1 MQLVAIQECLKQ
13 AMATVSSHKFRSL
26 LTVLGVIVGTTTTIA
41 VTSIISGMN
50 VRVTEMV
57 ERFGTNIAF
66 ISKWNGGPNFNGSN
80 REEELRKEL
89 TLEDGQAIKQLPHVE
104 SAVACLGAWPGGP
117 DAPVIKYRTNESKQ
131 SVVRGG
137 EASFFDARSMV
148 LAKGRL
154 FGESEDLHSA
164 PVAVIGFDLAEALF
178 PGLEPVDKEITING
192 HLYRVIGVLEK
203 SSARGLFGG
212 NNNWEDNAAIIPL
225 NSFSRMYPQEKD
237 YVIVAKAKSGHLD
250 KMVDEITEVLRRRR
264 KVPFNEPDNFGI
276 STAQSNID
284 GFNKISEVLGW
295 MVIPIS
301 AVGLLVGGI
310 GVLNI
315 MLVSV
320 TERTK
325 EIGIRRA
332 LGARRFDIILQFLIE
347 AMSLTGLG
355 GVMGILVGLFIS
367 WFLNTFV
374 PSVPSFVSVFWIMVG
389 FLVAVSVG
397 LISGLWPAIKAA
409 YVDPVV
415 ALRYE

>member
-1 MQLVAIQECLKQ
+1 
-13 AMATVSSHKFRSL
+13 
-26 LTVLGVIVGTTTTIA
+26 
-41 VTSIISGMN
+41 
-50 VRVTEMV
+50 
-57 ERFGTNIAF
+57 
-66 ISKWNGGPNFNGSN
+66 
-80 REEELRKEL
+80 
-89 TLEDGQAIKQLPHVE
+89 
-104 SAVACLGAWPGGP
+104 
-117 DAPVIKYRTNESKQ
+117 
-131 SVVRGG
+131 
-137 EASFFDARSMV
+137 
-148 LAKGRL
+148 
-154 FGESEDLHSA
+154 
-164 PVAVIGFDLAEALF
+164 
-178 PGLEPVDKEITING
+178 
-192 HLYRVIGVLEK
+192 
-203 SSARGLFGG
+203 
-212 NNNWEDNAAIIPL
+212 
-225 NSFSRMYPQEKD
+225 
-237 YVIVAKAKSGHLD
+237 
-250 KMVDEITEVLRRRR
+250 
-264 KVPFNEPDNFGI
+264 
-276 STAQSNID
+276 
-284 GFNKISEVLGW
+284 
-295 MVIPIS
+295 
-301 AVGLLVGGI
+301 LLVGGI